1 MTCDTPTEN
10 EIFGEITVDNKS
22 TTSMFLDA
30 INETSPV
37 LDFTVSE
44 DIGTSVPYQ
53 IEHNRGEQTDG
64 LDLLRYR
71 VVDKFEHEGYT
82 CFIIIHNTDP
92 ECWQPT
98 INDQMKCS
106 LFAVPCENWTR
117 SDKSGYVSED
127 DEILTECFGGF
138 AIQRPLEIAYEFL
151 GGQHK
156 WNSDGLHE
164 MLPTT
169 TPERWKRDQDM
180 TGWYVPDNFRR
191 IAFDFP
197 WRDEFGDDFGGG
209 RPTRLEQLYAWT
221 SKYKL
226 QKFRMSGEAMKPLKF
241 VSISLGYLA
250 GSPRS

>member
-92 ECWQPT
+92 ECWHPT
-98 INDQMKCS
+98 IND
-106 LFAVPCENWTR
+106 
-117 SDKSGYVSED
+117 
-127 DEILTECFGGF
+127 EIGRDLT
-138 AIQRPLEIAYEFL
+138 
-151 GGQHK
+151 
-156 WNSDGLHE
+156 S
-164 MLPTT
+164 
-169 TPERWKRDQDM
+169 QDM
-180 TGWYVPDNFRR
+180 SQKMMKSLLNALVALLFKDHLRLHMSFWVDNTSGTVMDFTRCFLPQHLNGGNVIR
-191 IAFDFP
+191 I
-197 WRDEFGDDFGGG
+197 
-209 RPTRLEQLYAWT
+209 
-221 SKYKL
+221 
-226 QKFRMSGEAMKPLKF
+226 
-241 VSISLGYLA
+241 
-250 GSPRS
+250 